1 MKLELV
7 CTFLVVVLLVVIVYT
22 NTDKVKV
29 IDLRGKES
37 FGGVEGIDID
47 PDSTVNYDPSSI
59 VINGSQSDLAMGDII
74 TPDGSN
80 TYTDYLDCEDYT
92 KMGRKVAPNDMLR
105 ATTSQAYS
113 KYIVYDDYTP
123 TTEELSA
130 MTGLDIRRNA
140 KNKIAGRAG
149 ADGNHGSIRT
159 FEHDSKS
166 L

>member
-1 MKLELV
+1 MKLEIV
-7 CTFLVVVLLVVIVYT
+7 CTILIVALLIVIVYT
-22 NTDKVKV
+22 NDDKIKI
-29 IDLRGKES
+29 IDLREREKFEDW
-37 FGGVEGIDID
+37 ENT
-47 PDSTVNYDPSSI
+47 PNL
-59 VINGSQSDLAMGDII
+59 VINGSQSDLAIGDIL

-92 KMGRKVAPNDMLR
+92 KIGRKVAPNDMLR
-105 ATTSQAYS
+105 ATTSRPYS
-113 KYIVYDDYTP
+113 KFIVYDDYTP

-140 KNKIAGRAG
+140 KNRSIG
-149 ADGNHGSIRT
+149 DSGNHGGNIRT